1 MDWDFI
7 SSDLLKFGYGEKF
20 VRMIKIAY
28 SDIQSK
34 IWINGL
40 TIYLTIYLTIW
51 LSDHFSFMQG
61 VRQGCPLSMVL
72 YITVAYVFASF
83 TDADKRIKGM
93 QIEDHKIK
101 LVSFANEITFL
112 LGDIACVN
120 RIQVILKLFQKAS
133 N

>member
-7 SSDLLKFGYGEKF
+7 SSDLPKFGYGEKF
-20 VRMIKIAY
+20 IRMIKVAY

-34 IWINGL
+34 IEINGL
-40 TIYLTIYLTIW
+40 
-51 LSDHFSFMQG
+51 LSDHVSLMQG

-72 YITVAYVFASF
+72 YITVAYVFANF

-93 QIEDHKIK
+93 QIGEHKTK
-101 LVSFANEITFL
+101 LVNFANEITFL
-112 LGDIACVN
+112 LGDITCVN

-133 N
+133 S